1 MNYQAL
7 PGPPAAEANPIVEM
21 LPLIAREARRRAL
34 GMSIAFACIALAFLV
49 VGLLF
54 PKRYTSET
62 TILVSEGNIIAPL
75 MEGRAVATS
84 AADRARIAGEVVF
97 SRRIMQQILQA
108 GGWTEGEPS
117 ALALERIAEEIKDR
131 TTISTPGENLVRISY
146 RDSDPER
153 AFVVAQRFAELF
165 IEASLEAKERESRE
179 AYEFIAQR
187 VEEYHRKLVDA
198 ENRLKQFRAQ
208 NLEAR
213 PGSDEDVRVR
223 VGEVRSQIER
233 ARTELTEMQMRE
245 RDLLEQLSGE
255 AEVDDE
261 RRQSNIY
268 QQRIQEMTAELER
281 LRLDYTDAH
290 PDVRRVRQQ
299 ILDMQDLLQ
308 RQRAAET
315 VRGGDGSAGSS
326 PLFQQLQST
335 LARTRSDIAGL
346 RARIAESER
355 LLEEALERGRR
366 IADSEADLAELTRDY
381 EVNRDLHQ
389 DLLRRREN
397 ARVSMSLD
405 AERRGLTFR
414 VQEPAALPLRASG
427 IRLMHFMAAGLLL
440 GLAIPVTG
448 LIALLRLD
456 PRARN
461 GQQLALAAGLP
472 LLVTVPEY
480 QTRPDRKRNAIR
492 LAFAAIAAAVV
503 VLAYGVVALQRGAP
517 VL

>member
-1 MNYQAL
+1 MSYQAL
-7 PGPPAAEANPIVEM
+7 PGPSAPEVNPIFAL
-21 LPLIAREARRRAL
+21 LPLLLREARRRAL
-34 GMSIAFACIALAFLV
+34 GIAIAFALIALAFLV
-49 VGLLF
+49 VGMLF

-97 SRRIMQQILQA
+97 SRRILQQILTA
-108 GGWTEGEPS
+108 GGWDEDKPS
-117 ALALERIAEEIKDR
+117 ALEQERIAEEIKDR
-131 TTISTPGENLVRISY
+131 TSITTPGENLVRISY

-153 AFVVAQRFAELF
+153 AFIVAQRFAELF

-179 AYEFIAQR
+179 AYEFIAER
-187 VEEYHRKLVDA
+187 VEEYHRKLIEA
-198 ENRLKQFRAQ
+198 ENRLKEFRAQ

-233 ARTELTEMQMRE
+233 ARTELSEMQMRE

-255 AEVDDE
+255 AEIDDE

-268 QQRIQEMTAELER
+268 QQRIQEMGAELER

-299 ILDMQDLLQ
+299 IADMQDLLQ
-308 RQRAAET
+308 RQRAAES
-315 VRGGDGSAGSS
+315 VRGTDGTIGSS

-346 RARIAESER
+346 RARIAENER
-355 LLEEALERGRR
+355 LLEEALERGRKV
-366 IADSEADLAELTRDY
+366 ADSEADLAELTRDY

-405 AERRGLTFR
+405 AERRGLTFK

-427 IRLMHFMAAGLLL
+427 IRLVHFMAAGLLL
-440 GLAIPVTG
+440 GAAMPLSG
-448 LIALLRLD
+448 LFALLSLD
-456 PRARN
+456 PRVRN
-461 GQQLALAAGLP
+461 GQQLAQATGLP
-472 LLVTVPEY
+472 VLVNVPDYRTRADHRRDLL
-480 QTRPDRKRNAIR
+480 K
-492 LAFAAIAAAVV
+492 L
-503 VLAYGVVALQRGAP
+503 VLAGVVAVAVVASYAVVAVQRGGP
-517 VL
+517 LL